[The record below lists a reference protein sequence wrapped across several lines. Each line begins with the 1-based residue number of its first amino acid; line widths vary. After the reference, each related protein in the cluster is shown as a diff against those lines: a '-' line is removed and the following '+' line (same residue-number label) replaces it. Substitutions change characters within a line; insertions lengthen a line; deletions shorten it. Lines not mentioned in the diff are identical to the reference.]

1 MTAREKK
8 MEVWTNS
15 KTIPEIRRRPKM
27 QIELRPFMSGP
38 QRKNLAGQI
47 FGQWTVLTFSH
58 VGNNYTRYWL
68 CQCSCGRKRRVLG
81 ASLKAGQSKRC
92 RSCGAQIAR
101 AQIRRGY
108 LSVTANGV
116 TTTLAAQCRLLNLTY
131 EKVRSFMRKHGVSA
145 EQAIAHYE
153 RRSTQP
159 AQ

>member
-1 MTAREKK
+1 MQCEIERPRFIVKRGWPCANSSPKWRIVWARSLKA
-8 MEVWTNS
+8 NDS
-15 KTIPEIRRRPKM
+15 
-27 QIELRPFMSGP
+27 S
-38 QRKNLAGQI
+38 RKENGS
-47 FGQWTVLTFSH
+47 V
-58 VGNNYTRYWL
+58 RL

-92 RSCGAQIAR
+92 RSCGAQTAR

-116 TTTLAAQCRLLNLTY
+116 TTTLAAQCRLLNLNY

-153 RRSTQP
+153 RRAPQ
-159 AQ
+159 